1 MDLSKFDGHTSG
13 PWVSQDASQPDCLF
27 FYVRVAA
34 TGEWIVMVCDT
45 EKRGHKSTEANA
57 ALIAAAPDLLAEVRR
72 LRKRDDDVKRIAKS
86 VQKHVEQ
93 DRKGYA
99 DLLGDAIK
107 TRAATGRTP
116 SELAALVERMRG
128 IIADWNCWEDDPRG
142 AAFALRNALLA
153 ELDAKP
159 KEG

>member
-13 PWVSQDASQPDCLF
+13 PWVSQDASQPDCPF

-45 EKRGHKSTEANA
+45 EKRGHESTEANA
-57 ALIAAAPDLLAEVRR
+57 RLIAAAPNLLAEVRR
-72 LRKRDDDVKRIAKS
+72 L
-86 VQKHVEQ
+86 
-93 DRKGYA
+93 
-99 DLLGDAIK
+99 
-107 TRAATGRTP
+107 AT
-116 SELAALVERMRG
+116 LVERMRG

-142 AAFALRNALLA
+142 AAFALRNTLLA

>member
-13 PWVSQDASQPDCLF
+13 PWVSQDASQPDCPF

-45 EKRGHKSTEANA
+45 EKRGHESTEANA

-72 LRKRDDDVKRIAKS
+72 LREVLGEINTVAGAMEQLAVTAGVRFDAAKWR
-86 VQKHVEQ
+86 E
-93 DRKGYA
+93 
-99 DLLGDAIK
+99 IK
-107 TRAATGRTP
+107 EKTSA
-116 SELAALVERMRG
+116 
-128 IIADWNCWEDDPRG
+128 
-142 AAFALRNALLA
+142 A

-159 KEG
+159 NIPDHPDDSEGGTV